1 MYFVNR
7 EELDQTLSYFDQ
19 LISLYKNLSI
29 NSELDKKALERIVHL
44 MIETVLD
51 TGNMLIDGFIMR
63 DPGSYI
69 DIIHILVDEK
79 VFSENDK
86 EAYEQLIELRKMLVV
101 DYKTIDHRY
110 VSQII
115 DRHLNTYAEFSN
127 RVRTYFQQETG
138 VANTFTETEKS

>member
-101 DYKTIDHRY
+101 DYKTIDHSY